1 MSTTREQILAALK
14 TAGTII
20 SQVTAVAA
28 AAGFPVAGAVSTGIK
43 IAIGLADNVP
53 QALAL
58 WDQFQ
63 NNKMPTVEELAAY
76 EAAEDSAYATLMA
89 EIDASIARQKA
100 NPTA

>member
-1 MSTTREQILAALK
+1 MTREQFLAALR
-14 TAGTII
+14 TAGSIV
-20 SQVTAVAA
+20 SQVAAVAA
-28 AAGFPVAGAVSTGIK
+28 AAGLPIAGAVSTGIK
-43 IAIGLADNVP
+43 IAIGVADNVP

-63 NNKMPTVEELAAY
+63 SGKMPTVDELAAY

-100 NPTA
+100 AS